1 MVQKIY
7 WFTGQPGAGKTTL
20 AKGLMNR
27 LSLVNFIH
35 VDGDDIRD
43 IFQNKDYSENGRRQN
58 IQRAQDIA
66 QFLNAKGN
74 SVIVSLVSPYKD
86 QRDNFKQNPNV
97 VEIYV
102 HTDEIRGREQFH
114 VQNYEPPTENFIEIN
129 TTNTTVEEC
138 VEKIIKYVGSVHLKD
153 TDGKPK
159 SFDFPPLGDGVV
171 DFPGVF
177 RLLNEAGFYGPWTFE
192 LEATGADDMPKALE
206 KSVNYLKKMGCVD

>member
-1 MVQKIY
+1 MGQKIY

-74 SVIVSLVSPYKD
+74 NVIVSLVSPYKD

-129 TTNTTVEEC
+129 TTNTTVDEC
-138 VEKIIKYVGSVHLKD
+138 VEKIIKYVG
-153 TDGKPK
+153 
-159 SFDFPPLGDGVV
+159 
-171 DFPGVF
+171 
-177 RLLNEAGFYGPWTFE
+177 
-192 LEATGADDMPKALE
+192 
-206 KSVNYLKKMGCVD
+206 

>member
-1 MVQKIY
+1 MGQKIY

-66 QFLNAKGN
+66 QFLNAKKN

-129 TTNTTVEEC
+129 TTNTTVDEC
-138 VEKIIKYVGSVHLKD
+138 VEKIIKYVG
-153 TDGKPK
+153 
-159 SFDFPPLGDGVV
+159 
-171 DFPGVF
+171 
-177 RLLNEAGFYGPWTFE
+177 
-192 LEATGADDMPKALE
+192 
-206 KSVNYLKKMGCVD
+206 